1 MGISSGQPGAL
12 LRNFRAGR
20 RVIVGRDRFAPT
32 DRDTDRMTPDDIHDR
47 AARVASMALVRLSR
61 PRPEEYAVTNGF
73 FEGPD
78 GRRRT
83 FDRDGRE
90 TTPGT
95 DGAQAAPRLTRMP
108 QGPQAGGSQ
117 SLTRAIPQPVTPAP
131 GAPNALGGSLSVM
144 PSNAGAPT
152 LTRSAMDQTAAPLIR
167 PQATAQA
174 PTVNLTRPTYSA
186 APARAATH
194 SLVDPRST
202 AGEMLR
208 RADMAASEISFH
220 ARGAPKTRAQL
231 EALTAGAR
239 ARQQFWLDQAAS
251 VPGAARRIGE
261 IQAEQAGRGQLDA
274 ATQAS
279 AERIAGTQSASR
291 LAAEQVQQQGAMDR
305 ARVEGQFQLRRPQKP
320 VQLADGTLAAPGPDG
335 QMQPFTMPD
344 GSPAM
349 GALQRSPVDQSA
361 LARLVPSLTEQFLG
375 ADSYGMVPDPAA
387 KNGRRPAT
395 AADRQSAYQ
404 QAVAAA
410 RETLGGGSAATPPQA
425 SSSSPAGGRPASLEA
440 FLEKA
445 RIANPGYSDE
455 ELTEFYTQTYGAR

>member
-1 MGISSGQPGAL
+1 M
-12 LRNFRAGR
+12 
-20 RVIVGRDRFAPT
+20 IVGWDRFAPT
-32 DRDTDRMTPDDIHDR
+32 DRDTDPMTPDDIRDR

-61 PRPEEYAVTNGF
+61 PRPEEYAVANGF

-90 TTPGT
+90 TTPGM

-108 QGPQAGGSQ
+108 QGSAAGGSQ

-131 GAPNALGGSLSVM
+131 GALNAPIGSLSVM
-144 PSNAGAPT
+144 PSSAGAP
-152 LTRSAMDQTAAPLIR
+152 DQAPAPLTR
-167 PQATAQA
+167 PQATVQA

-186 APARAATH
+186 APARAAAH

-261 IQAEQAGRGQLDA
+261 IQAEQAGKGQLDA

-279 AERIAGTQSASR
+279 AERIAGTQSAAR

-305 ARVEGQFQLRRPQKP
+305 SMMEGQFKLRRAAQPI
-320 VQLADGTLAAPGPDG
+320 QLADGSLAAPGPDG

-375 ADSYGMVPDPAA
+375 ADQYGMVPDPAA

-445 RIANPGYSDE
+445 RTANPGYSDE

>member
-1 MGISSGQPGAL
+1 MDPKHLRHDLARIDHRLGELDGQRADTRDIAAEAINI
-12 LRNFRAGR
+12 LR
-20 RVIVGRDRFAPT
+20 
-32 DRDTDRMTPDDIHDR
+32 
-47 AARVASMALVRLSR
+47 R
-61 PRPEEYAVTNGF
+61 PRTTEGSTMANGYF
-73 FEGPD
+73 IGPD
-78 GRRRT
+78 GKRRE

-108 QGPQAGGSQ
+108 QGSAAG
-117 SLTRAIPQPVTPAP
+117 SLQGRTRAIPQPVTPAP
-131 GAPNALGGSLSVM
+131 GAPNAPVGSLSVM
-144 PSNAGAPT
+144 PSSAGAP
-152 LTRSAMDQTAAPLIR
+152 DQAAAPLTR
-167 PQATAQA
+167 PQATVQA

-186 APARAATH
+186 APARAAAH

-208 RADMAASEISFH
+208 RADMAASEIGFH

-279 AERIAGTQSASR
+279 AERIAGTESATR

-305 ARVEGQFQLRRPQKP
+305 SMMEGQFQLRRPQKP
-320 VQLADGTLAAPGPDG
+320 VQLANGTLAAPGPDG
-335 QMQPFTMPD
+335 QMQPFMMPD
-344 GSPAM
+344 GTPAM

-395 AADRQSAYQ
+395 AADRQSAFER
-404 QAVAAA
+404 ATVAA
-410 RETLGGGSAATPPQA
+410 RETLAGGPAAAPPQA
-425 SSSSPAGGRPASLEA
+425 SSSAPAGSPPASLDE
-440 FLEKA
+440 FLERA
-445 RIANPGYSDE
+445 MAQNPSYSRA
-455 ELTEFYTQTYGAR
+455 ELETYFRQTYGAR

>member
-1 MGISSGQPGAL
+1 
-12 LRNFRAGR
+12 
-20 RVIVGRDRFAPT
+20 
-32 DRDTDRMTPDDIHDR
+32 MTPDDIRDR

-61 PRPEEYAVTNGF
+61 PRPEEYAVANGF

-90 TTPGT
+90 TTPGM

-108 QGPQAGGSQ
+108 QGSAAGGSQ

-131 GAPNALGGSLSVM
+131 GALNAPIGSLSVM
-144 PSNAGAPT
+144 PSSAGAP
-152 LTRSAMDQTAAPLIR
+152 DQAPAPLTR
-167 PQATAQA
+167 PQATVQA

-186 APARAATH
+186 APARAAAH

-261 IQAEQAGRGQLDA
+261 IQAEQAGKGQLDA

-279 AERIAGTQSASR
+279 AERIAGTQSAAR

-305 ARVEGQFQLRRPQKP
+305 SMMEGQFKLRRAAQPI
-320 VQLADGTLAAPGPDG
+320 QLADGTLAAPGPDG
-335 QMQPFTMPD
+335 QMQPFMMPD
-344 GSPAM
+344 GTPAM

-375 ADSYGMVPDPAA
+375 ADQYGMVPDPAA

-395 AADRQSAYQ
+395 AADRQSAFER
-404 QAVAAA
+404 ATVAA
-410 RETLGGGSAATPPQA
+410 RETLGGGSSATPPQA
-425 SSSSPAGGRPASLEA
+425 SSSAPVGGRPASLDE
-440 FLEKA
+440 FLERA
-445 RIANPGYSDE
+445 RIKNPGYSDE